1 MIKKIE
7 SLNIEL
13 DKTFKSLE
21 NLSSEKLNFKPN
33 PKKWSIGGHLYH
45 LWLTEINI
53 EKYISKKTFYPESL
67 VSMSKATPI
76 KLMFLKFILLI
87 GVKLKAPAIISD
99 PIPDIIDIKDLHK
112 KWISSRASMAV
123 LVKKMDKEIMKKGV
137 LKHPILG
144 RIDMKT
150 TLSFISL
157 HFKHHKKIIH
167 KLEKKL

>member
-13 DKTFKSLE
+13 DKTIKSLE
-21 NLSSEKLNFKPN
+21 NLSSEELNFKVN

-45 LWLTEINI
+45 LWLSEINI
-53 EKYISKKTFYPESL
+53 EKYISKKTSYPESL
-67 VSMSKATPI
+67 VNISKATPI
-76 KLMFLKFILLI
+76 KLMFLRFILLI

-99 PIPDIIDIKDLHK
+99 PIPDSIDIKDLHN
-112 KWISSRASMAV
+112 KWISSRASIAT
-123 LVKKMDKEIMKKGV
+123 LIKKMDKKIMKKGV

>member
-13 DKTFKSLE
+13 DKTINSLE
-21 NLSSEKLNFKPN
+21 NLSSEELNFKVN

-45 LWLTEINI
+45 LWLSEINI
-53 EKYISKKTFYPESL
+53 EKYISKKTSYPESL
-67 VSMSKATPI
+67 VNISKATPI
-76 KLMFLKFILLI
+76 KLMFLRFILLI

-99 PIPDIIDIKDLHK
+99 PIPDSLDIKDLHN
-112 KWISSRASMAV
+112 KWISSRASIAT
-123 LVKKMDKEIMKKGV
+123 LIKKMDKKIMKKGV

>member
-13 DKTFKSLE
+13 DKTIKSLE
-21 NLSSEKLNFKPN
+21 NLSSEELNFKVN

-45 LWLTEINI
+45 LWLSEINI
-53 EKYISKKTFYPESL
+53 EKYISKKTSYPESL
-67 VSMSKATPI
+67 VNISKATPI
-76 KLMFLKFILLI
+76 KLMFLRFILLI

-99 PIPDIIDIKDLHK
+99 TIPDSINIKDLHNR
-112 KWISSRASMAV
+112 WISSRASIAT
-123 LVKKMDKEIMKKGV
+123 LIKKMDKKIMKKGV